1 MNNKQTKIR
10 LVSTIALVILAN
22 LLMTNVVLAGA
33 NTRTYSDPGMGTTN
47 PKYMFCSVPSPVLS
61 SDSYVGCLSNTELN
75 NSINHKVKAYS
86 KSQVFINQT
95 ESALRENVEIISFTR

>member
-33 NTRTYSDPGMGTTN
+33 NTRTYSDPG
-47 PKYMFCSVPSPVLS
+47 MFCSVPSPVLS